1 MIFNSSF
8 NYLYLSGGGGA
19 CGHQIDLTRRVL
31 GRKKQTRRGRWRSW
45 GLSVV
50 SAGGGEAGG
59 EDGVAELQLWSRH
72 QARGAARHHCRV
84 NQNNAAAANAK

>member
-1 MIFNSSF
+1 MIFNWSF

-19 CGHQIDLTRRVL
+19 CGHQIAADQESSGEAEADKARSVAQL
-31 GRKKQTRRGRWRSW
+31 GSECSVCWRRG
-45 GLSVV
+45 
-50 SAGGGEAGG
+50 GE